1 MRQARLFCPIK
12 WAIDKPEPR
21 NYIQNYKQPIE
32 KSNFNITV
40 NDHAGSRLVR
50 STVISKSRSR
60 PQGRRFPSHRPGTVN
75 CRLQSICST
84 PACVSRLVPLLSPV
98 LVCLHHNVNRHSL
111 GYPLL
116 AAFLVILFAHLSI
129 RLLSRPLLPS
139 LFSLFF
145 LFLPPTADFRD

>member
-50 STVISKSRSR
+50 STVISKSQSR

-84 PACVSRLVPLLSPV
+84 PACASPCASAVACACLPAPQRQPAFPGISTTCCLSCHSLCPSLHPSSLSSSSPFSFLSFLSLSPT
-98 LVCLHHNVNRHSL
+98 NRRF
-111 GYPLL
+111 P
-116 AAFLVILFAHLSI
+116 
-129 RLLSRPLLPS
+129 
-139 LFSLFF
+139 
-145 LFLPPTADFRD
+145 